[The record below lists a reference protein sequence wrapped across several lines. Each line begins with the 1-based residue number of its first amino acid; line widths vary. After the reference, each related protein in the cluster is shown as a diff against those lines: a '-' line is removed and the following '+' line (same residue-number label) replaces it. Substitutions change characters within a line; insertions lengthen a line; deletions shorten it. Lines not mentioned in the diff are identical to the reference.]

1 MQDYS
6 YPIVEWHPSGQFVTF
21 ITENKGELLFHNYN
35 IETEEQ
41 KAVIAIQF
49 LREERNRLLSTTDWW
64 AGSDL
69 TMTNVQISY
78 RQALR
83 DITSTYTSL
92 EDVVWPTRPE

>member
-1 MQDYS
+1 MTEEINEEPIPAWQQDD
-6 YPIVEWHPSGQFVTF
+6 IDALEW
-21 ITENKGELLFHNYN
+21 ENDN

-41 KAVIAIQF
+41 KAAIAIQF
-49 LREERNRLLSTTDWW
+49 LREERDRLLSTTDWW

-69 TMTNVQISY
+69 TMTNAQITY